1 MNSVNQEFQISSKLT
16 ATVTDSGSN
25 FVKAFRLFSHHME
38 QQNKSDYAAEEIES
52 EIEDIDQEEKEMNV
66 SASESRNDIENF

>member
-1 MNSVNQEFQISSKLT
+1 M
-16 ATVTDSGSN
+16 TDSGSN
-25 FVKAFRLFSHHME
+25 FVKAFRMFSHHME